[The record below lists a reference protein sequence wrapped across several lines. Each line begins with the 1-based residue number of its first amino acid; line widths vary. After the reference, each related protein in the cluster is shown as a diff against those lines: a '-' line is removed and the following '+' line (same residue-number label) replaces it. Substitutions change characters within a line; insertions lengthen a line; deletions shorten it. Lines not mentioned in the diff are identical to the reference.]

1 MINRIY
7 RIMSTTNGVPQKV
20 LLTQSRR
27 EVFSG
32 CLPIRSKIAAAQ
44 TALKNGIMRGMRNR
58 AKFVLAMTLAIAGG
72 MAAPLAARSDGAVA
86 GNWRRS
92 N

>member
-7 RIMSTTNGVPQKV
+7 RIMSTTNGVPPKSF
-20 LLTQSRR
+20 THAEPQSRR

-72 MAAPLAARSDGAVA
+72 MAALLARSICCSPL
-86 GNWRRS
+86 R
-92 N
+92 